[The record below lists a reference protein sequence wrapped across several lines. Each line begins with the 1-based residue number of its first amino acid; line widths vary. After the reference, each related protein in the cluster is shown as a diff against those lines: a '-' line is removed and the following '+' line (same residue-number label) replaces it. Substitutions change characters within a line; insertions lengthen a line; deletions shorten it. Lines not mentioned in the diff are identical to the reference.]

1 MTTLLTSTQ
10 AGSVILTLN
19 RPERANSFNFEM
31 VHELQSARRRRE
43 SAAG

>member
-1 MTTLLTSTQ
+1 MTTLLSSLQ

-31 VHELQSARRRRE
+31 VNELQQRPCRC
-43 SAAG
+43 